1 MMELYGLEAV
11 SRGFG
16 GRQALAGVALSLA
29 EGEALGVVG
38 ESGAGKTTLL
48 RLLAGLDVPTSG
60 VMKWRGRP
68 VDAGV
73 AAEIRREATMIFQH
87 PLFIRG
93 SVYDNVA
100 YGLRLRNTPEEEIS
114 RRVYETL
121 ARVRL
126 PGFENR
132 DARRISGGE
141 QQRVSL
147 ARALVLDPKVLILD
161 EPTANLDSENAS
173 IISDVIS
180 GEAGARTIVVA
191 SHDLARVGRLAGRV
205 IQLEAGK
212 IVAEGGVEVLA
223 SNRFGTNVF
232 SGVCK
237 SINGESDIDV
247 GGGVSIAC
255 AAGHEGRMAVRVR
268 PEDIIVSKTP
278 IETSARNKYRGRIV
292 GVEESGSIIRLRIDA
307 GRIFTAHI
315 TRRTLTEMGLNV
327 DSDVYISF
335 KASAVELL

>member
-1 MMELYGLEAV
+1 ME
-11 SRGFG
+11 
-16 GRQALAGVALSLA
+16 

-48 RLLAGLDVPTSG
+48 RLLAGLDLPTAG
-60 VMKWRGRP
+60 TFQWGGRA
-68 VDAGV
+68 VDRGV
-73 AAEIRREATMIFQH
+73 AAQLRKQATMIFQH

-93 SVYDNVA
+93 SVHDNVA
-100 YGLRLRNTPEEEIS
+100 YGLRLRGTPESEIS
-114 RRVYETL
+114 RRVSETL
-121 ARVRL
+121 AKVRL
-126 PGFENR
+126 LGFEAR

-173 IISDVIS
+173 IVSDIIS
-180 GEAGARTIVVA
+180 GEAGARSVIVA

-223 SNRFGTNVF
+223 SNRFGSNVF
-232 SGVCK
+232 SGMGRMV
-237 SINGESDIDV
+237 NGEADVDV
-247 GGGVSIAC
+247 GGGVTIAC
-255 AAGHEGRMAVRVR
+255 AVGHGGRVAVRVR
-268 PEDIIVSKTP
+268 PEDIIVSKAP
-278 IETSARNKYRGRIV
+278 VETSARNSYSGRIV
-292 GVEESGSIIRLRIDA
+292 GIEESGSIIRLRIDA
-307 GRIFTAHI
+307 GRVFTAQI
-315 TRRTLTEMGLNV
+315 TRRTLTEMGLNIG
-327 DSDVYISF
+327 SEVYISF

>member
-1 MMELYGLEAV
+1 ME
-11 SRGFG
+11 
-16 GRQALAGVALSLA
+16 

-48 RLLAGLDVPTSG
+48 RLLAGLDLPTAG
-60 VMKWRGRP
+60 TFQWGGRA
-68 VDAGV
+68 VDRGV
-73 AAEIRREATMIFQH
+73 AAQLRKQATMIFQH

-93 SVYDNVA
+93 SVHDNVA
-100 YGLRLRNTPEEEIS
+100 YGLRLRGTPESEIS
-114 RRVYETL
+114 RRVSETL
-121 ARVRL
+121 AKVRL
-126 PGFENR
+126 TGFEAR

-173 IISDVIS
+173 IVSDIIS
-180 GEAGARTIVVA
+180 GEAGARSVIVA

-223 SNRFGTNVF
+223 SNRFGSNVF
-232 SGVCK
+232 SGMGRMV
-237 SINGESDIDV
+237 NGEADVDV
-247 GGGVSIAC
+247 GGGVTIAC
-255 AAGHEGRMAVRVR
+255 AVGHGGRVAVRVR
-268 PEDIIVSKTP
+268 PEDIIVSKAP
-278 IETSARNKYRGRIV
+278 VETSARNSYKGRII
-292 GVEESGSIIRLRIDA
+292 GIEESGSIIRLRIDA
-307 GRIFTAHI
+307 GRVFTAQI
-315 TRRTLTEMGLNV
+315 TRRTLTEMGLNIG
-327 DSDVYISF
+327 SEVYISF

>member
-1 MMELYGLEAV
+1 M
-11 SRGFG
+11 S
-16 GRQALAGVALSLA
+16 

-48 RLLAGLDVPTSG
+48 RLLAGLEVPTAG
-60 VMKWRGRP
+60 TFQWRGR
-68 VDAGV
+68 VV
-73 AAEIRREATMIFQH
+73 NKQAAEELRKEATMIFQR

-93 SVYDNVA
+93 NVFDNVA
-100 YGLRLRNTPEEEIS
+100 YGLRLRGTPESEIS
-114 RRVYETL
+114 RRVLETL
-121 ARVRL
+121 AKVRL
-126 PGFENR
+126 PGFEAR
-132 DARRISGGE
+132 DARKISGGE

-173 IISDVIS
+173 IVSDIIA
-180 GEAGARTIVVA
+180 GEAGARSVVVA

-205 IQLEAGK
+205 IQLEAGR

-223 SNRFGTNVF
+223 SNRFGSNVF
-232 SGVCK
+232 SG
-237 SINGESDIDV
+237 IGRNADGESDVDV
-247 GGGVSIAC
+247 GDGVTIAC
-255 AAGHEGRMAVRVR
+255 AECRIGRVAVRVR

-278 IETSARNKYRGRIV
+278 VETSARNNFRGRII
-292 GVEESGSIIRLRIDA
+292 GVEESGSVISLRINA
-307 GRIFTAHI
+307 GRVFTAHI

-327 DSDVYISF
+327 GSDVYISF

>member
-1 MMELYGLEAV
+1 ME
-11 SRGFG
+11 
-16 GRQALAGVALSLA
+16 

-48 RLLAGLDVPTSG
+48 RLLAGLDLPTAG
-60 VMKWRGRP
+60 TFQWGGRA
-68 VDAGV
+68 VDRGV
-73 AAEIRREATMIFQH
+73 AAQLRKQATMIFQH

-93 SVYDNVA
+93 SVHDNVA
-100 YGLRLRNTPEEEIS
+100 YGLRLRGTPESEIS
-114 RRVYETL
+114 SRVSETL
-121 ARVRL
+121 AKVRL
-126 PGFENR
+126 LGFEAR

-173 IISDVIS
+173 IVSDIIS
-180 GEAGARTIVVA
+180 GEAGARSVIVA

-223 SNRFGTNVF
+223 SNRFGSNVF
-232 SGVCK
+232 SGMGRMV
-237 SINGESDIDV
+237 NGEADVDV
-247 GGGVSIAC
+247 GGGVTIAC
-255 AAGHEGRMAVRVR
+255 AVGHGGRVAVRVR
-268 PEDIIVSKTP
+268 PEDIIVSKAP
-278 IETSARNKYRGRIV
+278 VETSARNSYKGRII
-292 GVEESGSIIRLRIDA
+292 GIEESGSIIRLRIDA
-307 GRIFTAHI
+307 GRVFTAQI
-315 TRRTLTEMGLNV
+315 TRRTLTEMELNV
-327 DSDVYISF
+327 GSEVYISF

>member
-1 MMELYGLEAV
+1 MG
-11 SRGFG
+11 
-16 GRQALAGVALSLA
+16 

-48 RLLAGLDVPTSG
+48 RLLAGLDVPTAG
-60 VMKWRGRP
+60 TFQWRGR
-68 VDAGV
+68 VVNKQA
-73 AAEIRREATMIFQH
+73 AAELRREATMIFQH

-93 SVYDNVA
+93 NVFDNVA
-100 YGLRLRNTPEEEIS
+100 YGLRLRGTPESEIS
-114 RRVYETL
+114 RRVLETL
-121 ARVRL
+121 AKVRL
-126 PGFENR
+126 PGFEAR
-132 DARRISGGE
+132 DARKISGGE

-173 IISDVIS
+173 IVSDIIA
-180 GEAGARTIVVA
+180 GEAGARSVVVA

-205 IQLEAGK
+205 IQLEAGR

-223 SNRFGTNVF
+223 SNRFRSNVF
-232 SGVCK
+232 SGI
-237 SINGESDIDV
+237 SRNADGESDVDIGD
-247 GGGVSIAC
+247 GVTIAC
-255 AAGHEGRMAVRVR
+255 AECRIGRVAVRVR

-278 IETSARNKYRGRIV
+278 VETSARNNFSGRII
-292 GVEESGSIIRLRIDA
+292 GVEESGSVISLRIDA
-307 GRIFTAHI
+307 GRVFTAHI

-327 DSDVYISF
+327 GSDVYISF

>member
-1 MMELYGLEAV
+1 LELYRLEGAYRSFGERHALEAV
-11 SRGFG
+11 D
-16 GRQALAGVALSLA
+16 LSME

-48 RLLAGLDVPTSG
+48 RLLAGLDVPTEG
-60 VMKWRGRP
+60 TLRWRGRA
-68 VDAGV
+68 VDKQV
-73 AAEIRREATMIFQH
+73 ATELRKEATMIFQH

-100 YGLRLRNTPEEEIS
+100 YGLRLRGVPEAEIS
-114 RRVYETL
+114 KRVSETL
-121 ARVRL
+121 TKVRL
-126 PGFENR
+126 LDFETR
-132 DARRISGGE
+132 DARKISGGE

-173 IISDVIS
+173 IVSDIIA
-180 GEAGARTIVVA
+180 GEAGARSVVVA

-205 IQLEAGK
+205 IQLEAGR

-223 SNRFGTNVF
+223 SNRFGSNVF
-232 SGVCK
+232 SG
-237 SINGESDIDV
+237 IGRNANGESDVDV
-247 GGGVSIAC
+247 GGSVSIAC
-255 AAGHEGRMAVRVR
+255 AACHEGRVAVRVR
-268 PEDIIVSKTP
+268 PEDIIVSKSP
-278 IETSARNKYRGRIV
+278 IETSARNKYRGRII
-292 GVEESGSIIRLRIDA
+292 GVEESGPIIRLKIDA
-307 GRIFTAHI
+307 GRVFTAHI

-327 DSDVYISF
+327 GSEVYISF

>member
-1 MMELYGLEAV
+1 M
-11 SRGFG
+11 S
-16 GRQALAGVALSLA
+16 

-48 RLLAGLDVPTSG
+48 RLLAGLEVPTAG
-60 VMKWRGRP
+60 TFQWRGR
-68 VDAGV
+68 VV
-73 AAEIRREATMIFQH
+73 NKQAAEELRKEATMIFQR

-93 SVYDNVA
+93 NVFDNVA
-100 YGLRLRNTPEEEIS
+100 YGLRLRGTPESEIS
-114 RRVYETL
+114 RRVLETL
-121 ARVRL
+121 AKVRL
-126 PGFENR
+126 PGFE
-132 DARRISGGE
+132 ARGARKISGGE

-173 IISDVIS
+173 IVSDIIA
-180 GEAGARTIVVA
+180 GEAGARSVVVA

-205 IQLEAGK
+205 IQLEAGR

-223 SNRFGTNVF
+223 SNRFGSNVF
-232 SGVCK
+232 SG
-237 SINGESDIDV
+237 IGRNADGESDVDV
-247 GGGVSIAC
+247 GDGVTIAC
-255 AAGHEGRMAVRVR
+255 AECRIGRVAVRVR

-278 IETSARNKYRGRIV
+278 VETSARNNFRGHII
-292 GVEESGSIIRLRIDA
+292 GVEESGSVIRLRIDT
-307 GRIFTAHI
+307 GRVFTAHI

-327 DSDVYISF
+327 GSDVYISF